1 MVEKKKKHWLR
12 EWIESIAI
20 ALVVA
25 LFIRTFIVEAFKI
38 PSGSM
43 KPTLEIKDRIFVN
56 KMTYKFDDIKAGD
69 IVVFRYPKE
78 PKRYFVKRLVA
89 CGNDRVQIKDGNIII
104 NGEILREPD
113 IFKNNYYYNAEEYGP
128 QGRAITVPEN
138 QYYVLGDNSAFSKDS
153 RYWGFVPR
161 KNIVGKVFLR
171 FWPLWRV
178 GLVR

>member
-1 MVEKKKKHWLR
+1 MVKEKKKHWLR
-12 EWIESIAI
+12 EWVESIVI
-20 ALVVA
+20 ALAVA
-25 LFIRTFIVEAFKI
+25 LFIRAFIVEAFKI

-56 KMTYKFDDIKAGD
+56 KMVYRFNDIASGD
-69 IVVFRYPKE
+69 IVVFRYPKDT
-78 PKRYFVKRLVA
+78 KRYFVKRLIAKGGDEV
-89 CGNDRVQIKDGNIII
+89 GIKDGNIIV
-104 NGEILREPD
+104 NGNILKEPD
-113 IFKNNYYYNAEEYGP
+113 IFENNYYYNAAEYGA
-128 QGRAITVPEN
+128 QDQIITVPEN

-161 KNIVGKVFLR
+161 KNIVGKVFVR

>member
-1 MVEKKKKHWLR
+1 MVEKKKKHWVR
-12 EWIESIAI
+12 EWVESIVI

-25 LFIRTFIVEAFKI
+25 LFIRAFIVEAFKI

-43 KPTLEIKDRIFVN
+43 RPTLEIKDRIFVN
-56 KMTYKFDDIKAGD
+56 KIIYRFDDIKAGD
-69 IVVFRYPKE
+69 IVVFRYPKN
-78 PKRYFVKRLVA
+78 PKRYFVKRLIA
-89 CGNDRVQIKDGNIII
+89 KGGDKVQIKDGNIIV
-104 NGEILREPD
+104 NGELLKEPD
-113 IFKNNYYYNAEEYGP
+113 IFKNNYYYNADKYGA
-128 QGRAITVPEN
+128 QGQIIIVPED

-161 KNIVGKVFLR
+161 KNFVGKVFVR